1 MVYPRPAA
9 NLMEGWT
16 NTAVVKPCGSMA
28 KSARVPVPV
37 LPCSSPLHHRR
48 KPLFPPTHL
57 AEVGTR
63 LRVVAYL
70 EASFGMV
77 S

>member
-1 MVYPRPAA
+1 
-9 NLMEGWT
+9 MEGWT
-16 NTAVVKPCGSMA
+16 NTVVVKPWGSMA
-28 KSARVPVPV
+28 KFARVPVPV
-37 LPCSSPLHHRR
+37 LPCSSPLHHCR

-70 EASFGMV
+70 EAFFGMV
-77 S
+77 P